1 MGTRC
6 SRLLRKERVV
16 VLGKLDCWIE
26 QARSRLCHAGGR
38 AASRNGC
45 SGQDSNATGC
55 DITILV
61 ATVRVVSRTGS
72 LASAHTVTWDSS
84 IAAGLV
90 ANISDYSSTSRHSQF
105 IGRHLIHTKC
115 REIVWRASI
124 RISGRELERPDYR
137 EMASDEMLHR
147 VSNSITPIG
156 VLV

>member
-1 MGTRC
+1 MLWSVGHASIQNISMQQWALIRTTHAQHREQNMLAVIHTCCKKSRQLQWLWVFKMGTRC

-38 AASRNGC
+38 TASKNGC

-72 LASAHTVTWDSS
+72 LASAHVR
-84 IAAGLV
+84 
-90 ANISDYSSTSRHSQF
+90 YHC
-105 IGRHLIHTKC
+105 HL
-115 REIVWRASI
+115 
-124 RISGRELERPDYR
+124 GQ
-137 EMASDEMLHR
+137 LHR
-147 VSNSITPIG
+147 RWTRR
-156 VLV
+156 